1 MNDLISKDQTIQIK
15 KYYRA
20 SCHTLSKS
28 ESSVCIEYLE
38 VAVIVAVI
46 GVSFDLIII
55 DLIH

>member
-38 VAVIVAVI
+38 VAVI